1 MQIFGKASNFQLR
14 LSGHLFYVNKEVRVN
29 FLIDVILNFQF
40 LSMFSPYF
48 GRIFDNFV
56 KLGDEDVWELEPYD
70 PVLFHVKNAQILN

>member
-1 MQIFGKASNFQLR
+1 
-14 LSGHLFYVNKEVRVN
+14 
-29 FLIDVILNFQF
+29 
-40 LSMFSPYF
+40 MFSPYF